1 LGDFSNDRGRIMRT
15 IWLGSKVIQQ
25 YSLLDLQDKLQ
36 ISKVTALKLVQSGK
50 IRAQKIGRKW
60 WINEEDLLEFLEGKR
75 L

>member
-1 LGDFSNDRGRIMRT
+1 MMRT

-25 YSLLDLQDKLQ
+25 YSLLDIQDKLQ

-60 WINEEDLLEFLEGKR
+60 WINEDDLLEFLEGKR
-75 L
+75 S

>member
-1 LGDFSNDRGRIMRT
+1 MMRT

-25 YSLLDLQDKLQ
+25 YSLLDIQDKLQ

-60 WINEEDLLEFLEGKR
+60 WINENDLLEFLEGRKS
-75 L
+75 

>member
-1 LGDFSNDRGRIMRT
+1 MRT

-25 YSLLDLQDKLQ
+25 YSLLDIQDKLQ

-60 WINEEDLLEFLEGKR
+60 WINEDDLLEFLEGGKN
-75 L
+75 

>member
-1 LGDFSNDRGRIMRT
+1 MRT

-25 YSLLDLQDKLQ
+25 YSLLDIQDKLQ

-60 WINEEDLLEFLEGKR
+60 WINENDLLEFLEGR
-75 L
+75 RS

>member
-1 LGDFSNDRGRIMRT
+1 MRT

-36 ISKVTALKLVQSGK
+36 ISKVTALKLVQSGR

-75 L
+75 T